1 MKNGGISRSSYT
13 KERRR
18 KSKKRRRR
26 RRRKTKRW
34 KTEEKL
40 KGEIIVK

>member
-26 RRRKTKRW
+26 RKRKTKRW

>member
-1 MKNGGISRSSYT
+1 MKNGGIRRSSYT

-18 KSKKRRRR
+18 KSKKRR

>member
-1 MKNGGISRSSYT
+1 MKNGGIRRSSYT
-13 KERRR
+13 KERRS

-26 RRRKTKRW
+26 TKTKRW